1 MLAKI
6 RHYVSKESQRSINF
20 AIFSSL
26 MNYGAHVWGQV
37 SNGHVK
43 RIMKLQDKSIR
54 IINFAKYHEPTS
66 KLYQTSN
73 ILKFEDQIKLSNYFH
88 VHDSINRKLPP
99 SLQDKFQYLHEIHTH
114 KTKSSDQFCVKLPKT
129 NTVSYGINS
138 ITGQAA
144 RSWNDLHLS
153 MNKNLHI
160 LSRAVCKHEITKFM
174 FDTY

>member
-1 MLAKI
+1 MT
-6 RHYVSKESQRSINF
+6 
-20 AIFSSL
+20 
-26 MNYGAHVWGQV
+26 
-37 SNGHVK
+37 
-43 RIMKLQDKSIR
+43 
-54 IINFAKYHEPTS
+54 YHEPTS

-174 FDTY
+174 FESY